1 MSLEQEF
8 RLDAA
13 RRNLQTLSRE
23 QLIGSNLNLLEK
35 YMTLLREVDTLRSQL
50 KKHNSQELH

>member
-50 KKHNSQELH
+50 KKYNIQELH